1 MPWSNQSGG
10 PQGPWNQRPQGGGNG
25 GGNGGGG
32 NQPPDL
38 EDLIRKGQEHLRTIL
53 PGSGP
58 NGFVVAIALL
68 VGVIWWA
75 SNSFFTVQPDQV
87 GVVTR
92 FGAYQGPPRT
102 SGLNFMFWPV
112 DQVQLVRVTRVNQ
125 EELGFR
131 SGVDRTGSRRE
142 IAEEAQMLTRDENI
156 VSVGFTVSWAI
167 KPDRPQDFLFN
178 ATEVQATVRAV
189 AESAM
194 REVVGRNRAEDVIT
208 KGQAILQGDVQKI
221 LQETLDAYG
230 TGVLIRAL
238 SVSRPEVP
246 PAVRD
251 AFNDVQQAAQDAQ
264 TFQNQSRRDANKL
277 LAEARADAAQQL
289 QEADGYSKRVSA
301 EALGDAARFISVY
314 NEYKNAKDVTQKR
327 IFIETMEKV
336 LSGSNKVMLDS
347 AAGQGVLPYLPLP
360 DLRRP
365 ADAAQGATR

>member
-1 MPWSNQSGG
+1 MPWSNQSGGGNSGG
-10 PQGPWNQRPQGGGNG
+10 PQGPWNQRPQGGGG
-25 GGNGGGG
+25 GQ
-32 NQPPDL
+32 QPPDL
-38 EDLIRKGQEHLRTIL
+38 EDLIRKGQEHLKSLL
-53 PGSGP
+53 PGNGP
-58 NGFVVAIALL
+58 NRFVVLIALALGFV
-68 VGVIWWA
+68 WFA

-102 SGLNFMFWPV
+102 SGLNFMLWPI
-112 DQVQLVRVTRVNQ
+112 DQVALVRVTRVNQ
-125 EELGFR
+125 EEIGFR
-131 SGVDRTGSRRE
+131 SGVDRTGSRKE
-142 IAEEAQMLTRDENI
+142 MSEESQMLTRDENI

-167 KPDRPQDFLFN
+167 RPDRPQDFLFN

-194 REVVGRNRAEDVIT
+194 REVVGRNRAEDIIT
-208 KGQAILQGDVQKI
+208 KGQTILQADVQKI

-277 LAEARADAAQQL
+277 LADARGDAATQL

-301 EALGDAARFISVY
+301 EALGDAARFISIY
-314 NEYKNAKDVTQKR
+314 NEYKNAKDVTQRR
-327 IFIETMEKV
+327 IFLETMEKV
-336 LSGSNKVMLDS
+336 LSGANKVVMDN
-347 AAGQGVLPYLPLP
+347 AGGQGVLPYLPLP
-360 DLRRP
+360 ELRRP
-365 ADAAQGATR
+365 ADAPQGAAR